1 MNPIKFPAS
10 PVLLVD
16 DEENF
21 LHSLSVT
28 LRSNS
33 INNLETCFDSRK
45 VIDLLSNNNFQLILL
60 DLFMPYVS
68 GDELLPR
75 IKSEFPGIPVIILTA
90 IDKVDAAVQC
100 MKAGA
105 FDYLVKPVSEEPLVA
120 CVRKAI
126 ENCEL
131 HNEIALLTHHLL
143 SEHLE
148 HPEAFQS
155 FVAKSRD
162 IHSIF
167 KYVEAIAPT
176 SLPVLITGETGTG
189 KELIAKAIHTVSKRN
204 GKFVPVNVAG
214 LDDNLFCDTLFGHK
228 KGAFTGAGE
237 ERGGLI
243 KQAEGGTLF
252 LDEIGDLKIES
263 QVKLLRLLQDG
274 KYYPVGSDIERF
286 TNTRIVVATNHDIES
301 LVKAETFRKDLFYR
315 LKAHHIHIPP
325 LRQRTE
331 DIPGL
336 VEHFLDKASEK
347 LKKDRPT
354 PPKELYVLLATYHFP
369 GNVRE
374 LEGMVF
380 DAVSRIDSKKLP
392 LNTFKKHIGYLQTD
406 DSKIIEKDSPPDK
419 DTKTL
424 DTCSGKFPTLNESEK
439 NLIDEALKRSK
450 GNQTIA
456 SEMLGI
462 SRAALYKRIKR
473 SST

>member
-1 MNPIKFPAS
+1 MSPIKFPAS
-10 PVLLVD
+10 PILLVD
-16 DEENF
+16 DEKSF
-21 LHSLSVT
+21 LHSLSIT

-33 INNLETCFDSRK
+33 INNLETCSDSRK
-45 VIDLLSNNNFQLILL
+45 VIDLLSNHKYQLILL

-68 GDELLPR
+68 GEELLPR

-90 IDKVDAAVQC
+90 IDKVDSAVKC

-105 FDYLVKPVSEEPLVA
+105 FDYLVKPVSEEPLVT

-126 ENCEL
+126 ENYEL

-143 SEHLE
+143 SERLE
-148 HPEAFQS
+148 NPEAFDP
-155 FVAKSRD
+155 FVTKNRD

-167 KYVEAIAPT
+167 KYIEAIAPT

-189 KELIAKAIHTVSKRN
+189 KELIAKAIHNVSNRN
-204 GKFVPVNVAG
+204 GKFIPVNVAG

-228 KGAFTGAGE
+228 KGAFTGAGA

-243 KQAEGGTLF
+243 KQSENGTLF

-274 KYYPVGSDIERF
+274 KYYTVGSDVETY
-286 TNTRIVVATNHDIES
+286 TNTRIVVATNHDIEN
-301 LVKAETFRKDLFYR
+301 LIKAETFRKDLFYR

-325 LRQRTE
+325 LRQRKE
-331 DIPGL
+331 DIPHL
-336 VEHFLDKASEK
+336 VDHFLDKAAKKLSKEK
-347 LKKDRPT
+347 PN
-354 PPKELYVLLATYHFP
+354 PPKELCILLDTYHFP

-380 DAVSRIDSKKLP
+380 DAVSRINTKKLP
-392 LNTFKKHIGYLQTD
+392 LDSFKKHIGYTQTD
-406 DSKIIEKDSPPDK
+406 NLTIITE
-419 DTKTL
+419 DTSLNNDNKTL
-424 DTCSGKFPTLNESEK
+424 ITYSDKLPTLNESEK
-439 NLIDEALKRSK
+439 NLIDEALKRSQ

-456 SEMLGI
+456 SEILGI
-462 SRAALYKRIKR
+462 SRAALYKRLKR
-473 SST
+473 SSE